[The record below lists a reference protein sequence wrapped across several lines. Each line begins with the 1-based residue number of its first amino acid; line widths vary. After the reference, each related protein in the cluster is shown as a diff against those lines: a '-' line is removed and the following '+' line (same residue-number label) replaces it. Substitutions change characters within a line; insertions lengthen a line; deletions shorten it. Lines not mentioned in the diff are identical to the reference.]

1 MTSGTVTSVT
11 SPVTIPET
19 IAGHIS
25 VPVPYSLLKW
35 QIGGLRNIVSCW
47 DNVSRISNDVKLFPH
62 RPVIIVSLPRCCFCL
77 VMQLSWEGV
86 LRDETKT
93 AARETSYESVRC
105 FLSSLFCESLFLC
118 IWCSRRGLK
127 TVPGFRSL
135 YFSAFIWKGIYRR
148 VNSKECSNYYI
159 IAIYV
164 IKQCFSQKEKWICHL
179 WITDLLTEA
188 GRLWL
193 WLQCCQTF
201 FPWRIVTSKL

>member
-1 MTSGTVTSVT
+1 MQFQKDRDFENLVFAFGENNAPFATLKTRGNWAELTFAMTSGTVTSVT

-77 VMQLSWEGV
+77 VMQLSWGGV

-118 IWCSRRGLK
+118 IWCSQRGLK

-135 YFSAFIWKGIYRR
+135 YFSAFI
-148 VNSKECSNYYI
+148 
-159 IAIYV
+159 
-164 IKQCFSQKEKWICHL
+164 
-179 WITDLLTEA
+179 
-188 GRLWL
+188 
-193 WLQCCQTF
+193 
-201 FPWRIVTSKL
+201 